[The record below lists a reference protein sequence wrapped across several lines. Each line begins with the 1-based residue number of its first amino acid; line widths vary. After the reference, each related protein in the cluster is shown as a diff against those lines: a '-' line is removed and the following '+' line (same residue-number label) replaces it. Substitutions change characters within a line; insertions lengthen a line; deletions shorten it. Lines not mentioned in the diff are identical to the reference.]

1 MVVAW
6 DSILRKDSA
15 AAAIYETW
23 RTSVEAKALEFFR
36 PPDEK
41 RPLAEAGLVKA
52 IAKLTETQG
61 ADWSGWRWGR
71 MHNRPFPHPFV
82 KEFDLPTV
90 ERDGGTGAVMADG
103 ASYREIMD
111 TADWD
116 RSVVTN
122 VPGQSGQPESEFY
135 GNLLPLWDR
144 GEYFPMVYSRAKVDQ
159 NTSHKLNLRPGTST
173 GSGQK

>member
-1 MVVAW
+1 MIVAW
-6 DSILRKDSA
+6 DAILHKDSA

-23 RTSVEAKALEFFR
+23 RTTVDPKALEFFR
-36 PPDEK
+36 PTAEK
-41 RPLAEAGLVKA
+41 RLLADAGLVKA
-52 IAKLTETQG
+52 LDRLKETQG
-61 ADWSGWRWGR
+61 PDSSTWRWGR
-71 MHNRPFPHPFV
+71 MHTRPFPHPFV
-82 KEFDLPTV
+82 SAYDLPSV

-135 GNLLPLWDR
+135 GNLLPLWDK

-159 NTSHKLNLRPGTST
+159 NTSHKLTLKPSVNRRP
-173 GSGQK
+173 